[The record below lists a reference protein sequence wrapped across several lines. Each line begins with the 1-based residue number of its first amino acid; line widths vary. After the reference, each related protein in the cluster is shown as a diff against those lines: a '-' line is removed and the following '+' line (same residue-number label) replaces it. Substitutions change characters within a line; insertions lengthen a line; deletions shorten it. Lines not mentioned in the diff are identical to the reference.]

1 MRICFLGITVYNDYA
16 YQIRI
21 TEMNA
26 HQNPVDT
33 FFKLLVPIVEPISSG
48 IKTIELSGKLW
59 TLVDFERPSDAPP
72 YTCISYSWEK
82 EKMVNPLNN
91 KQTISARSISV
102 IETVIK
108 SLESTECLE
117 TEIQSMFHGKNRIS
131 EKLTLAHKASY
142 AIWVDALCRPVQQ
155 PAANICIQNMG
166 EIYKAATQLFIVLN
180 NNCLDTVY
188 KVHNK
193 DPLNLDDY
201 LMLAGDNWIDRVWT
215 YQEFANSKMMFLV
228 AEGKGNTF
236 VSDARFLNALAI
248 RDAVYTDIKN
258 IELTQK
264 LERWQLL
271 IAEQYLVERSAF
283 LVMSA
288 INRRFCLLSRPED
301 RINAMISVVSD
312 VNTDTKGQ
320 NLTTPSEYF
329 MQLCEKNNDFSFIF
343 STNPRSEVLGKGWR
357 PLDTQ
362 LTPVISDVFVYESS
376 GLSGV
381 VKDTHLQMNNMC
393 RMIPWKSNSVIYAIE
408 SLLKADFPKE
418 LFEMLTQ
425 RGFAGCGE
433 YIELEHGYF
442 FPQHPHKHSKN
453 LFVAVSHDVRF
464 HQGAPGLL
472 LYSNDTDINQFCD
485 TGVFIGKLPKNK
497 ETINIS

>member
-1 MRICFLGITVYNDYA
+1 
-16 YQIRI
+16 
-21 TEMNA
+21 MNTL
-26 HQNPVDT
+26 QNLTDI
-33 FFKLLVPIVEPISSG
+33 FFKLLIPVAEPISSG

-131 EKLTLAHKASY
+131 EKLMLAHKASS
-142 AIWVDALCRPVQQ
+142 AIWVDALCRPAQQ

-166 EIYKAATQLFIVLN
+166 EIYKAATQVFIVLN
-180 NNCLDTVY
+180 NNCLGTVY

-193 DPLNLDDY
+193 DPLNLNDY

-228 AEGKGNTF
+228 AEGKGDTF
-236 VSDARFLNALAI
+236 TSDARFLNALATHN
-248 RDAVYTDIKN
+248 AVYADVDN

-271 IAEQYLVERSAF
+271 IAEQYLFERSAF

-288 INRRFCLLSRPED
+288 INRRFCLPTCPED
-301 RINAMISVVSD
+301 RINAMLSVVSD
-312 VNTDTKGQ
+312 KHIATKSK
-320 NLTTPSEYF
+320 NLTTSAEYF

-343 STNPRSEVLGKGWR
+343 SISPRSKVLGKGWR
-357 PLDTQ
+357 PIDNQ
-362 LTPVISDVFVYESS
+362 ITPVISDVFVYESS

-381 VKDTHLQMNNMC
+381 IKDTHLQMNNMC
-393 RMIPWKSNSVIYAIE
+393 RMIPWKSNPVIHAIE
-408 SLLKADFPKE
+408 SLLKANFPKE
-418 LFEMLTQ
+418 LFEILTQ
-425 RGFAGCGE
+425 RGFTGCSE
-433 YIELEHGYF
+433 YIKLEHGYF
-442 FPQHPHKHSKN
+442 FPQHPHKRSKN
-453 LFVAVSHDVRF
+453 LFVAVSHDVKF
-464 HQGAPGLL
+464 HLGAPGLL
-472 LYSNDTDINQFCD
+472 LRSNDTDINQFCD
-485 TGVFIGKLPKNK
+485 IGVFIGKLPENK
-497 ETINIS
+497 EIINIS